1 MGQSLAPSKPWAVL
15 AYTVADDKGGGRNL
29 DAAAK
34 QELMAI
40 CDASDFA
47 EVSIA
52 AQVDFTNTR
61 GVFRAVLTEA
71 PPTGSSRTCCQNH
84 PLWRAVEAKLKQ
96 STLRLQMGRRT

>member
-1 MGQSLAPSKPWAVL
+1 MDQSVAPSNAWAVL
-15 AYTVADDKGGGRNL
+15 AYTVDDDKRGGRNL

-40 CDASDFA
+40 CDATDFA
-47 EVSIA
+47 EVSVA

-71 PPTGSSRTCCQNH
+71 PPTREFEDVLPRTIRSGGRSSRNSNGPRC
-84 PLWRAVEAKLKQ
+84 
-96 STLRLQMGRRT
+96 G